1 MQDTQDH
8 HPPSSLPMRIVL
20 TGYMGAGKT
29 TVGRLL
35 AQQLR
40 WPFVDLDDAIVQAEG
55 QSIASL
61 FATIGE
67 AAFRVRETAALARE
81 LARAPLVLALG
92 GGAIESETNRALL
105 ASAPETQVVFLEAP
119 LEVLLTR
126 CQQQQTQPNATVR
139 PVLADPQRWMQRYTE
154 RLPYYRM
161 AHHTLATTGQ
171 GPTETVHTLLKL
183 LHFPLQMPS
192 RP

>member
-1 MQDTQDH
+1 
-8 HPPSSLPMRIVL
+8 MRIVL

-81 LARAPLVLALG
+81 LAHAPLVLALG

-105 ASAPETQVVFLEAP
+105 ASTSETQVVFLEAP
-119 LEVLLTR
+119 LEVLLAR
-126 CQQQQTQPNATVR
+126 CEQQQAQPNATVR
-139 PVLADPQRWMQRYTE
+139 PVLADPQRWMQRYAE

-161 AHHTLATTGQ
+161 AHHALATADQ
-171 GPTETVHTLLKL
+171 GPAETVQTLLRS